1 MEPQHQVELA
11 VVVMVLQI
19 MLLVHQVL
27 PIQAVAVV
35 GSTPKHT
42 KLLPMQAAQELL
54 LLVTQALSK
63 KPTAEL

>member
-1 MEPQHQVELA
+1 
-11 VVVMVLQI
+11 MVLQI